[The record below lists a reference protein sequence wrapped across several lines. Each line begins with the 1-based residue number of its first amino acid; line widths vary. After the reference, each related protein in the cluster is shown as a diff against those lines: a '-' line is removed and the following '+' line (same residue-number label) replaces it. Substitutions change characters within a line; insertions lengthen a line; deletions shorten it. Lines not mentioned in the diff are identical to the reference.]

1 MTDGHKLF
9 LTVKYSFDYEKS
21 HFYHISAFDCI
32 SQFFEHRN
40 DIKGYIDDDKGP
52 RVEEGSDLATF
63 YDEMYLAFDNKD
75 IGGFVKS
82 KLLEYE
88 MYEVVQQLNE
98 PLYGKAL
105 KLKEEL
111 EIPNSN

>member
-9 LTVKYSFDYEKS
+9 LTVGYSFDYTKS
-21 HFYHISAFDCI
+21 HFHHIAAFDCI

-40 DIKGYIDDDKGP
+40 NIKGYIDDEKGP
-52 RVEEGSDLATF
+52 RVEEGSDLAIF
-63 YDEMYLAFDNKD
+63 YDEMYESFDNGD
-75 IGGFVKS
+75 IGSFVKN

-88 MYEVVQQLNE
+88 MYEVLQQLNE

-105 KLKEEL
+105 ELKKEL
-111 EIPNSN
+111 EIPNNN